1 VLAIAGIPPFSG
13 FFSKDEILV
22 AAFEHNKILFFVEY
36 IVAGITA
43 FYMSRL
49 YFSVFWGK
57 NQHYHHTPHEAPY
70 SMTVPLIFLAAATAT
85 IGFIPFSKF
94 VSPDLIPYESHIH
107 WNIAIPSIL
116 IGIAG
121 IGLAAIMYRKE
132 TSVPDKV
139 AKSLKGFYTMT
150 YNKFYIDE
158 VYLFVT
164 KKIIFNNISRPV
176 AWFDRH
182 IVDGTMN
189 LIGNTTAK
197 VSDLIKGFQSG
208 QVQKYGFIF
217 VSGVLLLAVI
227 FMYWWLK

>member
-1 VLAIAGIPPFSG
+1 
-13 FFSKDEILV
+13 V
-22 AAFEHNKILFFVEY
+22 AAYEHNKILFFVEY
-36 IVAGITA
+36 LVAGITA

-49 YFSVFWGK
+49 YFSIFWGK
-57 NQHYHHTPHEAPY
+57 NPHYHHTPHEAPF
-70 SMTVPLIFLAAATAT
+70 SMTVPLMILAVASVFG
-85 IGFIPFSKF
+85 GFIHFSEF
-94 VSPDLIPYESHIH
+94 VSPDLIPYESEMH

-116 IGIAG
+116 IAIAG
-121 IGLAAIMYRKE
+121 IGIAAVMYKKE
-132 TSVPDKV
+132 TTIPDRV
-139 AKSLKGFYTMT
+139 AASLKGFYTAT

-164 KKIIFNNISRPV
+164 KKIIFNYISRPV

-189 LIGNTTAK
+189 LIGNTTAR
-197 VSDLIKGFQSG
+197 VADMIKGFQSG

-217 VSGVLLLAVI
+217 VSGVLLLAFI